1 MTTIEDNNVFNIPR
15 AGINFKDGF
24 GVGHGQYIQTVVNN
38 LINGILEAPVS
49 ADESIKSLKL
59 VHAIYTSSDEKR
71 WVSMD
76 ENVKFDRLGK

>member
-1 MTTIEDNNVFNIPR
+1 MINSNEDIVAIIKDNSQD
-15 AGINFKDGF
+15 FKDGF
-24 GVGHGQYIQTVVNN
+24 GVGHGQYIQAVVNN
-38 LINGILEAPVS
+38 LINGVFEAPVN

-76 ENVKFDRLGK
+76 ENIKYDRLGK